1 MAIGISSRSVLWNKS
16 SVPFINKW
24 SYLVLLDM
32 LKNFD
37 VNSRVNE
44 IKSSNLCSLSDSS
57 LFLYNKATY
66 YLPQTMSGKIL

>member
-44 IKSSNLCSLSDSS
+44 IKSSNLCSLSDST

-66 YLPQTMSGKIL
+66 YYLPPNNEW